1 MCEVRGIITAG
12 GSCTFCKKQ
21 VKYQQEVLHV
31 TETVVIGGGA
41 AGMAAAIAAGEA
53 GEHVILLERMD
64 RVGKKLL
71 ATGNGR
77 CNLMNTGDARYP
89 GGEHLAREV
98 LARCGQKEQRIFWE
112 THGLRLREEDGG
124 RVYPASGQATTVLD
138 VLRLSM
144 AAAGVEIVTE
154 VQATGIKRKHGRWT
168 VQTDK
173 GGYPCDRVIIAG
185 GGCAQSKLGSDG
197 SCWPILETL
206 GHRIEKPKSALTQIE
221 TDTAPI
227 RGLSGI
233 RVRGEVS
240 ILDGGKVI
248 HRERGE
254 ALFAD
259 YGVSGVCVM
268 QCARYAEPGCYLA
281 IDFLSGLDMSR
292 EEAGQELKRRRS
304 AWADMPMDQLMT
316 GLFVPRLASCICAA
330 SGVMFKSRM
339 VGSLSDREIEALVQG
354 MQAFSLRIRG
364 IRGFDAA
371 QVVAGGA
378 ACDEFDP
385 ETMESRLAPGIFAAG
400 EVLDVDGDCGGF
412 NLMFGFGSGILAG
425 LNGRENPY
433 RRTME

>member
-1 MCEVRGIITAG
+1 M
-12 GSCTFCKKQ
+12 
-21 VKYQQEVLHV
+21 

-41 AGMAAAIAAGEA
+41 AGMAAAIVASEA
-53 GEHVILLERMD
+53 GERVMLLERMD

-77 CNLMNTGDARYP
+77 CNLMNIGDARFP
-89 GGEHLAREV
+89 GGGDFAQQV
-98 LARCGQKEQRIFWE
+98 LARCGKAEQRTFWE
-112 THGLRLREEDGG
+112 MHGLRLREEDGG

-144 AAAGVEIVTE
+144 TAAGVEVVTE
-154 VQATGIKRKHGRWT
+154 TNVTGIKCKHGRWT

-197 SCWPILETL
+197 SCWPILESL
-206 GHRIEKPKSALTQIE
+206 GHSVAKARPALTQIE

-240 ILDGGKVI
+240 VI
-248 HRERGE
+248 KNGETLHTERGE

-268 QCARYAEPGCYLA
+268 QCARYAVPGDALSINLLA
-281 IDFLSGLDMSR
+281 GLDMTP
-292 EEAGQELKRRRS
+292 EEAAREMKHRRT
-304 AWADMPMDQLMT
+304 AWAEMPMDQLMT
-316 GLFVPRLASCICAA
+316 GLCVPRLALAIGAA
-330 SGVMFKSRM
+330 AGIMFKNRTVS
-339 VGSLSDREIEALVQG
+339 SLSDREISVLVDTL
-354 MQAFSLRIRG
+354 QAFHLRIRG
-364 IRGFDAA
+364 VRGFDAA
-371 QVVAGGA
+371 QVAAGGA
-378 ACDEFDP
+378 DCSEFDP
-385 ETMESRLAPGIFAAG
+385 ITMESRLAPGIFAAG

-412 NLMFGFGSGILAG
+412 NLMFAFGSGILAG

-433 RRTME
+433 RRTMK